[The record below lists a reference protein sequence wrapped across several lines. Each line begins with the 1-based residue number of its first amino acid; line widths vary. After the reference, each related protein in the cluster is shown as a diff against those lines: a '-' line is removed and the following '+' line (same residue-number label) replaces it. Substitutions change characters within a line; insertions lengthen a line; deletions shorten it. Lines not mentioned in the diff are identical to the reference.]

1 MYVNDL
7 LLVDLVEIPRG
18 SVCISRCVIRA
29 YIVFAICRTVLQV
42 IFLSRAFRNLKK
54 TLESQAI
61 ENLLELWP
69 KKKKTKRFFAITKC
83 NLRKRCM
90 KNWLILV

>member
-18 SVCISRCVIRA
+18 SVCISRGVIRA
-29 YIVFAICRTVLQV
+29 YIVFCKQFFEPRVQE
-42 IFLSRAFRNLKK
+42 LKK
-54 TLESQAI
+54 NTGKPSYRKPAGTLA
-61 ENLLELWP
+61 
-69 KKKKTKRFFAITKC
+69 KRKKTKRFFPITKC
-83 NLRKRCM
+83 NFKKRCM

>member
-18 SVCISRCVIRA
+18 SVRIGWCYSSIYRVCDMSC
-29 YIVFAICRTVLQV
+29 FAS

-61 ENLLELWP
+61 ENLLELWQ
-69 KKKKTKRFFAITKC
+69 KKKNEEVFPH
-83 NLRKRCM
+83 N
-90 KNWLILV
+90 

>member
-18 SVCISRCVIRA
+18 SVSISRGVIRA
-29 YIVFAICRTVLQV
+29 Y
-42 IFLSRAFRNLKK
+42 
-54 TLESQAI
+54 I

-69 KKKKTKRFFAITKC
+69 KKEKRRGFSP
-83 NLRKRCM
+83 
-90 KNWLILV
+90 